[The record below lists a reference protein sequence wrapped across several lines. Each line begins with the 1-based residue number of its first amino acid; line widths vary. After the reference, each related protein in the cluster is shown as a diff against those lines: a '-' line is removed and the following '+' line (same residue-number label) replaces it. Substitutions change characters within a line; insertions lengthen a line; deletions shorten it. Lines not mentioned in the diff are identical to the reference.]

1 MATQRWLGRA
11 LAVAQVSTITIGG
24 TISGSDTFTVTINGR
39 SITYT
44 AGGGDAAADVAA
56 GLQALLDASTIT
68 EFTEA
73 TYTVD
78 TAVITATADT
88 AGVPITF
95 AVSKSSASGTI
106 TLATPTAA
114 TGPNHW
120 DDDENWST
128 GSAPVNS
135 DDVYID
141 NSAVSILYGL
151 DQSAVT
157 LTSLTIG
164 ASFTGTIGLPKT
176 NASGYPE
183 YRDDYLQIGATTV
196 KLGTGEG
203 SGSSR
208 IKLNFGSVQ
217 TGVEVQSTGSSEEF
231 GIPAVLI
238 VGTHASNTLDVVS
251 GSVGVAVF
259 GGEAATIATLTHAQ
273 SAEVLCGAG
282 CTLTTVAGLG
292 QVTLNSAVTT
302 ITQSAGLVT
311 VIGSGAVTTLTLKG
325 GQCVYRSSGT
335 ITTATIGGVF
345 DCSRDSTARTVTNCT
360 LRTGGQILDPHS
372 TLTFT
377 NGILLD
383 SQVNQVAAA

>member
-11 LAVAQVSTITIGG
+11 LSVAQISTITIGG
-24 TISGSDTFTVTINGR
+24 TIATSDTFTVTINGR

-44 AGGGDAAADVAA
+44 AIGGDGTDDVAA
-56 GLQALLDASTIT
+56 GLQALLDASTVT

-73 TYTVD
+73 TYTV
-78 TAVITATADT
+78 ASSVVTATADT

-106 TLATPTAA
+106 SLATPTAA

-164 ASFTGTIGLPKT
+164 ASFTGTVGLPKT

-196 KLGTGEG
+196 KAGTGEG
-203 SGSSR
+203 SGASR
-208 IKLNFGSVQ
+208 IKINFGSVQ
-217 TGVEVQSTGSSEEF
+217 TGVEIQSTGSSEEF

-238 VGTHASNTLDVVS
+238 IGTHASNTIDVVA

-259 GGEAATIATLTHAQ
+259 GGESATVATLTHAQ
-273 SAEVLCGAG
+273 AADVLCGAG
-282 CTLTTVAGLG
+282 CTLTTVAGTG
-292 QVTLNSAVTT
+292 QITINSAATT

-311 VIGSGAVTTLTLKG
+311 VIGSGAVTTLTLKS
-325 GQCVYRSSGT
+325 GQCTYRSSGT
-335 ITTATIGGVF
+335 ITTATIGGVL
-345 DCSRDSTARTVTNCT
+345 DCSQDSTARTITNCT
-360 LRTGGQILDPHS
+360 LRRGGQILDPHS
-372 TLTFT
+372 TITYT
-377 NGILLD
+377 NGIGLD
-383 SQVNQVAAA
+383 GQVNNVAAA